1 VTTTEQRRTGVD
13 RLAQTIT
20 EVLAPAHLVI
30 GLLVVV
36 GAASHESP
44 ALGALWGLAAALF
57 VGVLPYAGVLLA
69 VRHGKLSSRHIPR
82 RVHRLAPIVL
92 TAASVTVGVAL
103 LVLLGAPRDL
113 VALVVAMLG
122 GLAATGLVTTV
133 WKISMHTAVAAGTSV
148 ILALVFGPWLL
159 FTLALPVAVGWSRV
173 HLHAHTRAQVI
184 VGGALGAVIAA
195 AVFVPLR

>member
-1 VTTTEQRRTGVD
+1 MTTTELHRTGAD

-20 EVLAPAHLVI
+20 EVLAPPHLVI

-36 GAASHESP
+36 GAASHQSP
-44 ALGALWGLAAALF
+44 VLGALWGLAAALF

-69 VRHGKLSSRHIPR
+69 VRRGNLPSRNIPE

-92 TAASVTVGVAL
+92 TAVSVAVGVTL
-103 LVLLGAPRDL
+103 LVLLDAPRDL
-113 VALVVAMLG
+113 VALVGAKLA

-133 WKISMHTAVAAGTSV
+133 WKISMHTAVAAGACV

-159 FTLALPVAVGWSRV
+159 LTLTLPIGVGWSRV
-173 HLHAHTRAQVI
+173 RPHAHTLAQVI
-184 VGGALGAVIAA
+184 AGGVLGAGIAA
-195 AVFVPLR
+195 AIFIPLR

>member
-1 VTTTEQRRTGVD
+1 MTTTEQRRTGAD
-13 RLAQTIT
+13 RLARTIT
-20 EVLAPAHLVI
+20 EVLAPPHLVI

-36 GAASHESP
+36 GAASHRS
-44 ALGALWGLAAALF
+44 AVIGALWGLAAALF

-69 VRHGKLSSRHIPR
+69 VRRGNLSSRNIPE

-92 TAASVTVGVAL
+92 TAVSVAVGVTL

-113 VALVVAMLG
+113 VALVGAMLA

-133 WKISMHTAVAAGTSV
+133 WKISMHTAVAAGASV

-159 FTLALPVAVGWSRV
+159 LTLTLPIGVGWSRV
-173 HLHAHTRAQVI
+173 HPHAHTLAQVI
-184 VGGALGAVIAA
+184 AGGILGGVIAA
-195 AVFVPLR
+195 AIFIPLR